1 MQLVAYSHCWDTLIL
16 LVSDWKLIMKL
27 YNGRCVGRKEKVKSV
42 AAWIPDVHCTCLG
55 LRVLRSRKNDKHART
70 SDATASQP
78 ESRNSF
84 QKKHQCS
91 FTMSATNPTSVQTQT
106 FYTYI
111 SCAVKWAVPS
121 TNACTARS
129 TLFSKCCRTRAISL
143 LLLLGTTALTALIW
157 WETDKWETDCEK
169 QNWKY

>member
-1 MQLVAYSHCWDTLIL
+1 
-16 LVSDWKLIMKL
+16 MKL
-27 YNGRCVGRKEKVKSV
+27 GRCVGKKERVKSV
-42 AAWIPDVHCTCLG
+42 AAWFPDVHCTCLG
-55 LRVLRSRKNDKHART
+55 PRVLRSRKNNKHAHT
-70 SDATASQP
+70 SKVTRLQVILNLGIASK
-78 ESRNSF
+78 
-84 QKKHQCS
+84 KKHQCS
-91 FTMSATNPTSVQTQT
+91 FTMSVTNPTSVQTQT

-111 SCAVKWAVPS
+111 RCAVKWAVPS

-157 WETDKWETDCEK
+157 WETDKWETDWEK